1 MQERD
6 YSYLNQNNISNNEA
20 NVESRYKLKS
30 VGPIDGQMEMTM
42 DGDVFDPRD
51 IQVGKASVID
61 ENGFDSDGTELST
74 VMPKVGSNDFLQL
87 IASKPEEAVN
97 YICSIQSNNS
107 PSKKGG
113 VNITYRPEIL
123 FLRSRQNYTL
133 YENNIMDILLAEMSS
148 KPDSRV
154 YEIPVKELDER
165 LGYAKGSKQGYKVF
179 KKALPL
185 LKEKVIMEFNLPVA
199 DGMHTFRFPW
209 YLALDEFIPKEGE
222 AGENKFTFQPSPFF
236 EAFAKA
242 SGILHGAYYSTQL
255 LSQISAEYS
264 RNVFYL
270 LETYKKFRAYP
281 GAPQGEVE
289 FALDELKFYLGMPVS
304 YKAGDVKR
312 VLERAR
318 RDLDSVEN
326 IDISFTFNEHKQGR
340 KIIGYY
346 FHITDIYIKQQT
358 KSIQDKDSI
367 DIEDKYKDLYIL
379 LIDFGLNDKESKNI
393 IETYINH
400 DRSLMDVMKSINS
413 INSMANPRSKY
424 ALLKTKLET
433 GEFEYQPEGKKSTQ
447 KNSFNNFDQRDYDMK
462 DLEQKLLN
470 KDI

>member
-1 MQERD
+1 MRGS
-6 YSYLNQNNISNNEA
+6 SYYNENEISVSET
-20 NVESRYKLKS
+20 SRYKLKS
-30 VGPIDGQMEMTM
+30 NGFNRQMELTP
-42 DGDVFDPRD
+42 DGN
-51 IQVGKASVID
+51 VID
-61 ENGFDSDGTELST
+61 PYEISEGKPKIINEDGTDSNDNALSEAA
-74 VMPKVGSNDFLQL
+74 PKVGSNDFLQL

-97 YICSIQSNNS
+97 YICSLQSNNS
-107 PSKKGG
+107 PAKRGG

-148 KPDSRV
+148 KPDNRV

-222 AGENKFTFQPSPFF
+222 PGENKFTFQPSPFF

-281 GAPQGEVE
+281 TAPAGEVE

-304 YKAGDVKR
+304 YKAGDIKR

-318 RDLDSVEN
+318 RDLEGVEN

-346 FHITDIYIKQQT
+346 FHISDIYAKEKGRTITEKT
-358 KSIQDKDSI
+358 TI
-367 DIEDKYKDLYIL
+367 DIEDKHKDLYVL
-379 LIDFGLNDKESKNI
+379 LTDFGLNEDEAKSI
-393 IETYINH
+393 IETYINYN
-400 DRSLMDVMKSINS
+400 RTLMDVMKSINS
-413 INSMANPRSKY
+413 INSMKNPRSKY
-424 ALLKTKLET
+424 SLLNSKLVS
-433 GEFEYQPEGKKSTQ
+433 GEFDYNPPEKNEKS
-447 KNSFNNFDQRDYDMK
+447 KNSFNNFSQRDYDMT
-462 DLEQKLLN
+462 DLEKKLLGQ
-470 KDI
+470 

>member
-1 MQERD
+1 MKGPTYFNE
-6 YSYLNQNNISNNEA
+6 NEITISETN
-20 NVESRYKLKS
+20 RYKLTS
-30 VGPIDGQMEMTM
+30 NGYDGQMELTPS
-42 DGDVFDPRD
+42 GDVIDPAELNAP
-51 IQVGKASVID
+51 KPMVIN
-61 ENGFDSDGTELST
+61 EDGSAAVDTSLAE
-74 VMPKVGSNDFLQL
+74 VPPKIGSNDFLQL

-97 YICSIQSNNS
+97 YICSLQSNNS
-107 PSKKGG
+107 PAKRGG

-148 KPDSRV
+148 KPDNRV

-165 LGYAKGSKQGYKVF
+165 LGYSKGSKQGYKVF

-270 LETYKKFRAYP
+270 LETYKKYRAYP
-281 GAPQGEVE
+281 GGPIGEVE

-304 YKAGDVKR
+304 YKAGDIKR

-318 RDLDSVEN
+318 RDLEGIEN
-326 IDISFTFNEHKQGR
+326 IDISFTFTEHKQGR
-340 KIIGYY
+340 KIVGYL
-346 FHITDIYIKQQT
+346 FHISDIYAREKGREIAEKAVV
-358 KSIQDKDSI
+358 
-367 DIEDKYKDLYIL
+367 DIEDKHKDLYVL
-379 LIDFGLNDKESKNI
+379 LTDFGLNEEEAKSI
-393 IETYINH
+393 IETYINYN
-400 DRSLMDVMKSINS
+400 RTLMDVMKSITS
-413 INSMANPRSKY
+413 INSMKNPRSKY
-424 ALLKTKLET
+424 SLLKTKLVT
-433 GEFEYQPEGKKSTQ
+433 GEFEYNAPE
-447 KNSFNNFDQRDYDMK
+447 KNEKPKNGFHNFQQRDYDMD
-462 DLEQKLLN
+462 DLEKKLLGQ
-470 KDI
+470 